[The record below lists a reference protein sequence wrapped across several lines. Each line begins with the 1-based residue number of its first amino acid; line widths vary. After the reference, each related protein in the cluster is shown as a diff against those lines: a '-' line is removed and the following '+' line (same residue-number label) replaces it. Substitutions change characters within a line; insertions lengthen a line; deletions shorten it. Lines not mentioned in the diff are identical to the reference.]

1 MGTQNEPKTF
11 TTCPSCGQRIGL
23 RGKVELGLRIVCA
36 HCGVELKVTKTEPLA
51 LSKAYRD

>member
-1 MGTQNEPKTF
+1 MSTQNETKTF

-23 RGKVELGLRIVCA
+23 RGKVELGRRIVCT
-36 HCGVELKVTKTEPLA
+36 HCVVELKVAKAAPLT

>member
-1 MGTQNEPKTF
+1 MTSTDKPKIV

-23 RGKVELGLRIVCA
+23 RGTADLGRRIVCA
-36 HCGVELKVTKTEPLA
+36 HCGVELKVTRVEPLV